1 MPHKGKTS
9 PEEKVFIVEQYLLGK
24 VGPSQ
29 IISEYGIVKSTLQT
43 WVRLYKT
50 RGPEG
55 LVPVA
60 KTRKYS
66 SELKEMVVQEYLQR
80 GSSMPSLC
88 EKYNISNHSMVQQ
101 WIKKYNN
108 HEAFKPQHEGG
119 DCMVKGRDTTLAER
133 KEIVTYCIS
142 HGKNY
147 MECIAIFEVSY
158 QQIYTWVKKYE
169 QSGFEGLE
177 DKRGKRKPEE
187 SLTELEKARREI
199 KALQEENR
207 MLRLKEEFSKKVKEI
222 ERGRH

>member
-1 MPHKGKTS
+1 MPQKSKLS
-9 PEEKVFIVEQYLLGK
+9 PEEKAYIVEQYLSGK
-24 VGPSQ
+24 TGPSN
-29 IISEYGIVKSTLQT
+29 IISEYGISEPTFRE

-50 RGPEG
+50 RGPVG
-55 LVPVA
+55 LVPAA

-66 SELKEMVVQEYLQR
+66 PELKEMVVHEYLQN
-80 GSSMPSLC
+80 GSSINSLC
-88 EKYNISNHSMVQQ
+88 EKHNISNAHIVRG

-108 HEAFKPQHEGG
+108 HEAFKPQYKGG

-147 MECIAIFEVSY
+147 MECIATYRVSY

-169 QSGFEGLE
+169 QSGFQGLE

-187 SLTELEKARREI
+187 SLTELERAKREI

-207 MLRLKEEFSKKVKEI
+207 LLRLKEEFLKKVEEI
-222 ERGRH
+222 ERRRR